1 MAQPTGPRAL
11 TRLPAPLA
19 DRLSKARRR
28 AFVGR
33 AQELTEFREVLAGA
47 PEGRTVLLL
56 HGVGGV
62 GKSAL
67 IHRFADDAAAAGR
80 AVVELDCRTVAGRQ
94 AHFRTKAN
102 QALHLR
108 SAVLLIDAFEHCQ
121 DEEEWLRDH
130 FLPHLPE
137 DAVVVVAGRQPVGP
151 QWTLDAGWAALTRV
165 VRLND
170 LGTADAVELLRT
182 CGVPDERHG
191 CVLRFA
197 GGHPLALRL
206 AAEAITQ
213 DDDHSAEWAPPPEVI
228 STLLMCLL
236 DEPPTPVHLRALE
249 ICAHTLITTE
259 ELLRAVLPEHDAAAL
274 FTWLRRLPFV
284 EHGERGLFPRNVLR
298 RVLDADLRWRDP
310 EGFTLVHQGLRA
322 HLVGRVRSA
331 PPEQLMAR
339 TRELIH
345 LCRLHRQEGPVP
357 EGGRHAADGTY
368 EDEFREEDRAAVLRV
383 AVWARGAAFVPV
395 IRFWLDRRPS
405 SVRTYR
411 SCADGRIVAFLLRLR
426 LAGPVAEESAADPAV
441 AAAWTHVARTGP
453 LGDGEHIVVV
463 RGVVD
468 PAALGVEGITDLLSW
483 RQVADVFHADQPAWS
498 FRLVHGDTPDW
509 LARWGFSDT
518 GTVVREGIPVH
529 LNVRDPRA
537 APAEELLGCLD
548 RRLGLR
554 TERKPAARV
563 RAVHDSRRPE
573 FDAAVKD
580 ALRCLHNPAELSANP
595 LLRDR
600 ALAGE
605 FGDSSPETLRA
616 QLAEVIAQLAETPR
630 TVKHHRVLTATYL
643 NGNTTQAGTAE
654 RLAMPFSTYRRH
666 LTAGVQLVCD
676 HLWNLRS
683 RRPA

>member
-1 MAQPTGPRAL
+1 MAQPTGPRTSAH
-11 TRLPAPLA
+11 LPVPLA

-33 AQELTEFREVLAGA
+33 AHELAEFRQVLAG
-47 PEGRTVLLL
+47 ESGCLTVLFL
-56 HGVGGV
+56 HGAGGV

-67 IHRFADDAAAAGR
+67 IHRFADDATAAGR
-80 AVVELDCRTVAGRQ
+80 AVIELDCRTAAGRQ
-94 AHFRTKAN
+94 AHFRAKAS
-102 QALHLR
+102 QVLHLR

-121 DEEEWLRDH
+121 DEEEWLRDS
-130 FLPHLPE
+130 FLPRLPE
-137 DAVVVVAGRQPVGP
+137 DTVVVIAGRRPISP
-151 QWTLDAGWAALTRV
+151 QWTTDAGWAALMRV

-170 LGTADAVELLRT
+170 LGTADAVELLRA

-191 CVLRFA
+191 FVLRFA

-213 DDDHSAEWAPPPEVI
+213 DDDHSSEWAPEPEVI
-228 STLLMCLL
+228 STLLTCLL

-274 FTWLRRLPFV
+274 FTWLRHLPFV

-298 RVLDADLRWRDP
+298 GVLDADLRWRDP
-310 EGFTLVHQGLRA
+310 ERFALVHRRLRT

-345 LCRLHRQEGPVP
+345 LCRLHREEGPVP
-357 EGGRHAADGTY
+357 EGGRHAADGTC
-368 EDEFREEDRAAVLRV
+368 EDDFREEDRDAVLRV
-383 AVWARGAAFVPV
+383 AASARGAAFVPV
-395 IRFWLDRRPS
+395 IEFWLDRRPC
-405 SVRTYR
+405 SVLTYR
-411 SCADGRIVAFLLRLR
+411 SRADGRIVAFLLRLR
-426 LAGPVAEESAADPAV
+426 LAGPAAEESAADPAV
-441 AAAWTHVARTGP
+441 AAAWSRVARTGP
-453 LGDGEHIVVV
+453 LADGEHIVVA
-463 RGVVD
+463 REVVD
-468 PAALGVEGITDLLSW
+468 PAALGVEGITDLFSW
-483 RQVADVFHADQPAWS
+483 RQVAEVLHPDQPAWS
-498 FRLVHGDTPDW
+498 FRLVQSDTPDW

-518 GTVVREGIPVH
+518 GTVVPDGIPVH
-529 LNVRDPRA
+529 LNVRDPQA
-537 APAEELLGCLD
+537 APAEELLVRLD

-554 TERKPAARV
+554 AERKPARGTD
-563 RAVHDSRRPE
+563 DSRRPE

-580 ALRCLHNPAELSANP
+580 ALRCLHSPAELSANP

-600 ALAGE
+600 TLAGDLGE
-605 FGDSSPETLRA
+605 SSPETLRA
-616 QLAEVIAQLAETPR
+616 QLAEVIAQLSGTPR
-630 TVKHHRVLTATYL
+630 TVKYSRVLTATYL

-676 HLWNLRS
+676 LLWNPHMS
-683 RRPA
+683 TVEQ